1 MGLCFTQNQNINT
14 MCFATNDLVAIHLYI
29 NDISDQM
36 VINRKRVSPVLLM
49 QSRKI
54 CLTELSEMETENN
67 TPPDN
72 H

>member
-1 MGLCFTQNQNINT
+1 MFHTKSKYKYIVFRNKRSRCNI
-14 MCFATNDLVAIHLYI
+14 FKL

>member
-1 MGLCFTQNQNINT
+1 MFHTKSKYKYIVFRNKRSRCNT
-14 MCFATNDLVAIHLYI
+14 FIF

>member
-1 MGLCFTQNQNINT
+1 MFHTKSKYEYVVFRNKRYRWNT
-14 MCFATNDLVAIHLYI
+14 FILN
-29 NDISDQM
+29 NISDQM

>member
-1 MGLCFTQNQNINT
+1 ML
-14 MCFATNDLVAIHLYI
+14 CFATNDIGAIHLYI
-29 NDISDQM
+29 LNNISDQM

-67 TPPDN
+67 TTPDN